1 MWKCTQLVCHDLLD
15 VVHSSKL
22 TTFGLEVVFKEKE
35 KSHTDSD
42 QVSMWAAE
50 PLEYPLL
57 LKLRSRR
64 WQCDKER
71 SRDAASN
78 CPHAHFLGQNVM
90 DCLVIQIQLTAD
102 HSDCQT
108 SIRPHNSPHFDHI
121 FLRFLRARPSRTMF
135 VFHTLTAIQ
144 NDLWNLTPVPSI
156 QHALHQPNLIFCKF
170 LLRFH

>member
-15 VVHSSKL
+15 VVHSYKM

-42 QVSMWAAE
+42 QVSMGAAE
-50 PLEYPLL
+50 PLEYPFL
-57 LKLRSRR
+57 LKLSSRR
-64 WQCDKER
+64 WQCDKQR
-71 SRDAASN
+71 SRDAPSK

-90 DCLVIQIQLTAD
+90 DGLVIQIHLTTD

-108 SIRPHNSPHFDHI
+108 SIRPHNSPHFGHI
-121 FLRFLRARPSRTMF
+121 FLRFWRAKSSRTRF

-144 NDLWNLTPVPSI
+144 NDLWNLNTC
-156 QHALHQPNLIFCKF
+156 ALDTESSP
-170 LLRFH
+170 